1 VNKTITVKFNKDHDY
16 EVYCARVAAG
26 LPVRATQIIE
36 HRMVGKI
43 VYHNGKRFFVE
54 SACKNWS
61 RGYYVTLM
69 LNNFS
74 DSHATMCLETI
85 GPCYDE
91 TIMERISE
99 NISDAAFTDEVL
111 GEKEQK
117 KIERV
122 YKIGHLLNPNTVRK
136 HRTFEE
142 ELRIVE
148 KAGLVSA

>member
-1 VNKTITVKFNKDHDY
+1 MKYPITVRFNKDHDY

-74 DSHATMCLETI
+74 DSHATLCFETLDN
-85 GPCYDE
+85 CYDE
-91 TIMERISE
+91 TIMNRIAE
-99 NISDAAFTDEVL
+99 NRSGATFTDEVL

-117 KIERV
+117 KIERG
-122 YKIGHLLNPNTVRK
+122 YKIGHLLYPNSVRK
-136 HRTFEE
+136 HIDFKE
-142 ELRIVE
+142 ELAILE
-148 KAGLVSA
+148 SAGLVSA